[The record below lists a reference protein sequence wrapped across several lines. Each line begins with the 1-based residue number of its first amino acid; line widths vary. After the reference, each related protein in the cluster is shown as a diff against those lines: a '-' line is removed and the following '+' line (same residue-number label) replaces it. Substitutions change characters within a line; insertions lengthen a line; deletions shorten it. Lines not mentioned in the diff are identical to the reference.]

1 MIGQK
6 FGHYRIIEEIGAG
19 GMGVVYRAHDERLDR
34 TVAIKVLAP
43 GLLEGEAALKRFR
56 REALALAR
64 INHPNI
70 ATLYDVGSENGTDYL
85 VMEDIPGI
93 SLEERI
99 RGNPLPVAEVISLAL
114 QICEGLA
121 AAHERGIVHR
131 DLKPGNMRLTP
142 DGRLKILDFGLAER
156 AAGASQ
162 SGVTVTAT
170 KVQETSGTIP
180 YMAPEQLQG
189 QPADLRSDLWA
200 VGAVLYEFS
209 CGRRPFTGSVPT
221 AIAADIIHKQP
232 EMPRDLRPE
241 ISVGLERIIL
251 KCLEKKPSDRY
262 VSARAVLQDLRE
274 LSSSASS
281 TPLPPGVRSETET
294 VPIRI
299 RRDPPSTTRQH
310 VAYAGIAVLVLG
322 LAIAG
327 WLVIRFEKSKPATS
341 NERRSVA
348 VLGFRNLTGRPADQ
362 WMSTALSEMLTT
374 ELAAGEQ
381 LRTVPGEDVTRA
393 RLDLNIPESESLS
406 ESTLAQLRKRLG
418 SDLIVMGSYFD
429 MNGQVRVDIRLQ
441 DASGVGTIANF
452 SETGTERNFLEI
464 VSRMGSSVR
473 ARCGIRDLTPTQS
486 ANLRA
491 SLPANSEAARLY
503 AEGLERMREFD
514 PAAAREKFEAMV
526 KADPNNALAHSAL
539 SSAWSQLGFDSKAVA
554 EARKAF
560 DLSQNLSR
568 EERLAIEGAYEVAD
582 KKWDKA
588 IEAYRALFDFFPD
601 NLEYGLALSDSQVS
615 GGKAKDALATVSR
628 MRQGIS
634 PKANRSGDNPLI
646 DLAEARAAAA
656 LSDYQHAQAAASRAA
671 EAAARQG
678 ARLER
683 AQALLQQCSA
693 FQVLGQLEDA
703 KRAGQQARE
712 IFAES
717 HYARG
722 QARSLT
728 CIAIVLDNQGDLL
741 SAQQMHEAALGLAQG
756 IGARIEIAGALI
768 NLGNVLSERGKLEES
783 NAKYQA
789 AVAVATEIDDRA
801 DELRAQSNI
810 GNNLMTLGQFRS
822 AQKQLEDSLA
832 IAHAIGDQQGAVESL
847 INLGAISYA
856 LGDLSKSD
864 QQLQEALKLSRSLGF
879 RSDCAYALSALGDVA
894 LAQDNLTVA
903 ESDYSESLQIGKELD
918 QKDVVAAGQLAMAA
932 LALERGDPASA
943 ENIARDVVQKTHALN
958 NSEQEMPARNL
969 LAKTLVE
976 QGKLDAADTELKASA
991 QLPVRSETSKLFWS
1005 LTAGE
1010 LLGREGKKSD
1020 AGRVL
1025 LQAQGRAKAMEYVPG
1040 EYQARLALIEARIPD
1055 HGHITAEIRGLVEDA
1070 NKRGFQ
1076 LLARK
1081 AGGAGRRAGPA
1092 AAVH

>member
-6 FGHYRIIEEIGAG
+6 FGHYRIIEQIGAG

-70 ATLYDVGSENGTDYL
+70 ATLYDIGSENGADYL

-121 AAHERGIVHR
+121 AAHDRGIVHR

-156 AAGASQ
+156 AAGPSQ
-162 SGVTVTAT
+162 SGATVTAT
-170 KVQETSGTIP
+170 QVQETSGTIP

-232 EMPRDLRPE
+232 ETPRDLRPE

-281 TPLPPGVRSETET
+281 TPSAPGARSETET
-294 VPIRI
+294 VPIKI
-299 RRDPPSTTRQH
+299 RRPLPSTTRQR
-310 VAYAGIAVLVLG
+310 VAYAGIAALVLVL
-322 LAIAG
+322 AIVG
-327 WLVIRFEKSKPATS
+327 WLVIRFEESKGGTR
-341 NERRSVA
+341 NVRRSVA

-418 SDLIVMGSYFD
+418 SDLVVVGSYFD

-452 SETGTERNFLEI
+452 SETGTEQNFLEI

-526 KADPNNALAHSAL
+526 KADPSNALAHSAL

-554 EARKAF
+554 EAKKAF

-568 EERLAIEGAYEVAD
+568 EEKLAIEGAYEVAD

-615 GGKAKDALATVSR
+615 GGKAKDALDTVRR
-628 MRQGIS
+628 MRQGTS
-634 PKANRSGDNPLI
+634 PKANRNSDNPLI

-671 EAAARQG
+671 GAAARQG

-703 KRAGQQARE
+703 KRAGQEARE
-712 IFAES
+712 IFADS

-741 SAQQMHEAALGLAQG
+741 SAQQMHEAALALAQG

-768 NLGNVLSERGKLEES
+768 NLGNVLSERGRLEES

-789 AVAVATEIDDRA
+789 AVAVSIEIDDRA
-801 DELRAQSNI
+801 DQLRAQSNL

-856 LGDLSKSD
+856 LGGLSKSE
-864 QQLQEALKLSRSLGF
+864 QELNEALKLSRSLGF
-879 RSDCAYALSALGDVA
+879 RADCAFALSALGDVA
-894 LAQDNLTVA
+894 LAQDNLSAA

-932 LALERGDPASA
+932 LALERGDSVSA
-943 ENIARDVVQKTHALN
+943 ENMARDVVQKANALD
-958 NSEQEMPARNL
+958 NSEQEMAARNL

-976 QGKLDAADTELKASA
+976 QGKLDAADTELKAGA

-1005 LTAGE
+1005 ITAGE
-1010 LLGREGKKSD
+1010 LLAREGKKSD
-1020 AGRVL
+1020 AARVL
-1025 LQAQGRAKAMEYVPG
+1025 LQAQVRAKAMEYVPG
-1040 EYQARLALIEARIPD
+1040 EYQVRLALIEAGIPERSRITPE
-1055 HGHITAEIRGLVEDA
+1055 TRALVEDA
-1070 NKRGFQ
+1070 SKRGFQ

-1092 AAVH
+1092 VAAH